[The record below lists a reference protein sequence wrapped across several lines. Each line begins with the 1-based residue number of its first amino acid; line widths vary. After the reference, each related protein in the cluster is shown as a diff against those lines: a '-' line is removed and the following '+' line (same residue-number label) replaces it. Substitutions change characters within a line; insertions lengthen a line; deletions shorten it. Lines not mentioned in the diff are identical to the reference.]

1 MKLKIVSPM
10 GQFFEGEVEGFV
22 INTKEGQQ
30 TVLEEHIDFLSF
42 FDYSE
47 IIILDSIASEP
58 IFVALG
64 YLHLVQNE
72 ANIMAQFASTDSK
85 QAERIFER
93 LSKRKPTES
102 RGKNGERIF

>member
-1 MKLKIVSPM
+1 M
-10 GQFFEGEVEGFV
+10 
-22 INTKEGQQ
+22 
-30 TVLEEHIDFLSF
+30 LEEHIDCLSF

-47 IIILDSIASEP
+47 ISILDAVASDP

-72 ANIMAQFASTDSK
+72 ANIMAQFASADAE

-93 LSKRKPTES
+93 LNKRKQTES
-102 RGKNGERIF
+102 RRSNDK

>member
-47 IIILDSIASEP
+47 IVILDDAASEP

-72 ANIMAQFASTDSK
+72 ANIMAQFASADEK
-85 QAERIFER
+85 KAERIFER
-93 LSKRKPTES
+93 LKKRKRSES
-102 RGKNGERIF
+102 RRVL

>member
-1 MKLKIVSPM
+1 MKLKIVSQM
-10 GQFFEGEVEGFV
+10 GQFFEGDVEGFV

-30 TVLEEHIDFLSF
+30 TVLEEHIDCLSF

-47 IIILDSIASEP
+47 IIILDSAATEP

-72 ANIMAQFASTDSK
+72 ANIMAQYASKDAN

-93 LSKRKPTES
+93 LNKRKQMEN
-102 RGKNGERIF
+102 RRIT

>member
-30 TVLEEHIDFLSF
+30 TVLEEPIDCLSF

-47 IIILDSIASEP
+47 ISILDAVASDP

-72 ANIMAQFASTDSK
+72 ANIMTQFASADAE

-93 LSKRKPTES
+93 LNKRKQTES
-102 RGKNGERIF
+102 RRSNDK

>member
-10 GQFFEGEVEGFV
+10 GQFFEGDVEGFV

-30 TVLEEHIDFLSF
+30 TVLEEHIDCLSF

-47 IIILDSIASEP
+47 IIILDSAATEP

-72 ANIMAQFASTDSK
+72 ANIMAQYASK
-85 QAERIFER
+85 EANQAERIFER
-93 LSKRKPTES
+93 LNKRKQMEN
-102 RGKNGERIF
+102 RRIT

>member
-1 MKLKIVSPM
+1 M
-10 GQFFEGEVEGFV
+10 GQFFEGDVEGFV

-30 TVLEEHIDFLSF
+30 TVLEEHIDCLSF

-47 IIILDSIASEP
+47 IIILDSAATEP

-72 ANIMAQFASTDSK
+72 ANIMAQYASKDAD

-93 LSKRKPTES
+93 LNKRKQMEN
-102 RGKNGERIF
+102 RRIT

>member
-10 GQFFEGEVEGFV
+10 GQFFEGDVEGFV

-30 TVLEEHIDFLSF
+30 TVLEEHIDCLSF

-47 IIILDSIASEP
+47 IIILDSAATEP

-72 ANIMAQFASTDSK
+72 ANIMAQYASKDAD

-93 LSKRKPTES
+93 LNKRKQMEN
-102 RGKNGERIF
+102 RRIT

>member
-10 GQFFEGEVEGFV
+10 GQFFEGDVEGFV

-30 TVLEEHIDFLSF
+30 TVLEEYIDCLSF

-47 IIILDSIASEP
+47 IIILDSAATEP

-72 ANIMAQFASTDSK
+72 ANIMAQYASKDAN

-93 LSKRKPTES
+93 LNKRKQMEN
-102 RGKNGERIF
+102 RRIT

>member
-10 GQFFEGEVEGFV
+10 GQFFEGDVESFV

-30 TVLEEHIDFLSF
+30 TVLEEHIDCLSF

-47 IIILDSIASEP
+47 IIILDSAATEP

-72 ANIMAQFASTDSK
+72 ANIMAQYASKDAN

-93 LSKRKPTES
+93 LNKRKQMEN
-102 RGKNGERIF
+102 RRIT

>member
-10 GQFFEGEVEGFV
+10 GQFFEGDVEGLV

-30 TVLEEHIDFLSF
+30 TVLEDHIDCLSF

-47 IIILDSIASEP
+47 ITILDSVATEP

-72 ANIMAQFASTDSK
+72 ANIMAQFASADAK

-93 LSKRKPTES
+93 LSKRKQTEG
-102 RGKNGERIF
+102 RGIL

>member
-10 GQFFEGEVEGFV
+10 GQFFEGDVEGFV

-30 TVLEEHIDFLSF
+30 TVLEEHIDCLSF

-47 IIILDSIASEP
+47 IIILDSAATEP

-72 ANIMAQFASTDSK
+72 ANIMAQYASKDAN

-93 LSKRKPTES
+93 LNKRKQMEN
-102 RGKNGERIF
+102 RRIT

>member
-10 GQFFEGEVEGFV
+10 EQFFEGDVEGFV

-30 TVLEEHIDFLSF
+30 TVLEEHIDCLSF

-47 IIILDSIASEP
+47 IIILDSAATEP

-72 ANIMAQFASTDSK
+72 ANIMAQYASKDAN

-93 LSKRKPTES
+93 LNKRKQMEN
-102 RGKNGERIF
+102 RRIT

>member
-1 MKLKIVSPM
+1 M
-10 GQFFEGEVEGFV
+10 GQFFEGDVEGFV

-30 TVLEEHIDFLSF
+30 TVLEEHIDCLSF

-47 IIILDSIASEP
+47 IIILDSAATEP

-72 ANIMAQFASTDSK
+72 ANIMAQYASKDAN

-93 LSKRKPTES
+93 LNKRKQMEN
-102 RGKNGERIF
+102 RRIT

>member
-1 MKLKIVSPM
+1 MKVKIVSPM
-10 GQFFEGEVEGFV
+10 GQFFEGDVEGFV

-30 TVLEEHIDFLSF
+30 TVLEEHIDCLSF

-47 IIILDSIASEP
+47 IIILDSAATEP

-72 ANIMAQFASTDSK
+72 ANIMAQYASKDAN

-93 LSKRKPTES
+93 LNKRKQMEN
-102 RGKNGERIF
+102 RRIT

>member
-1 MKLKIVSPM
+1 M
-10 GQFFEGEVEGFV
+10 
-22 INTKEGQQ
+22 
-30 TVLEEHIDFLSF
+30 LEEHIDCLSF

-47 IIILDSIASEP
+47 ISILDAVASDP

-72 ANIMAQFASTDSK
+72 ANIMAQFASTDAE

-93 LSKRKPTES
+93 LNKRKQTES
-102 RGKNGERIF
+102 RRSDDKRIF

>member
-10 GQFFEGEVEGFV
+10 GQFFEGDVEGFV

-30 TVLEEHIDFLSF
+30 TVLEEHIDCLSF

-47 IIILDSIASEP
+47 IIILDSAATEP

-72 ANIMAQFASTDSK
+72 ANIMAQYASKDAN

-93 LSKRKPTES
+93 LNKRKQLEN
-102 RGKNGERIF
+102 RRIT

>member
-10 GQFFEGEVEGFV
+10 GQFFEDDVEGFV

-30 TVLEEHIDFLSF
+30 TVLEEHIDCLSF

-47 IIILDSIASEP
+47 IIILDSAATEP

-72 ANIMAQFASTDSK
+72 ANIMAQYASKDAD

-93 LSKRKPTES
+93 LNKRKQMEN
-102 RGKNGERIF
+102 RRIT

>member
-10 GQFFEGEVEGFV
+10 GNFFEGEVEGFV
-22 INTKEGQQ
+22 IDTKEGQQ

-47 IIILDSIASEP
+47 IIILDNIASEP

-72 ANIMAQFASTDSK
+72 ANIMAQFASKDAE

-93 LSKRKPTES
+93 LNKRKHSES
-102 RGKNGERIF
+102 RGSNGERIF